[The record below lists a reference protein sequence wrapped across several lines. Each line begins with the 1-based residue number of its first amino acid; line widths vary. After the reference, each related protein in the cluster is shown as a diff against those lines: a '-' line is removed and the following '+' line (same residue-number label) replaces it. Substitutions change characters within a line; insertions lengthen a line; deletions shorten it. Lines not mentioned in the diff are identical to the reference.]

1 MAYVAIPDDVILKKV
16 TAAQKAAVDEYL
28 GRERRSGYFENLFRN
43 PTTPPIIAGVAF
55 LASAPTLL
63 RLIFEALEK
72 NGNGNG
78 FKAPT
83 KVEYATFTKD
93 FTEGFLDFIGA
104 GKEFGLNPF
113 EGEAKDFW
121 SKYVRK

>member
-1 MAYVAIPDDVILKKV
+1 MVFAAVPDDITIEKLTNPEKV
-16 TAAQKAAVDEYL
+16 ALDEYL

-43 PTTPPIIAGVAF
+43 PTTPPLLAGAAL

-63 RLIFEALEK
+63 RLIFSALEK
-72 NGNGNG
+72 NGNG
-78 FKAPT
+78 FKEPK

-93 FTEGFLDFIGA
+93 FAEGFFELTGA

-121 SKYVRK
+121 DKYVTK

>member
-1 MAYVAIPDDVILKKV
+1 MFEAVPRYVEIKKLTPAQRDAISRYRIHENINTFLGNET
-16 TAAQKAAVDEYL
+16 TAPLLAGAAL
-28 GRERRSGYFENLFRN
+28 
-43 PTTPPIIAGVAF
+43 

-63 RLIFEALEK
+63 RLIFGALEK

-93 FTEGFLDFIGA
+93 FAEGFFELTGA
-104 GKEFGLNPF
+104 GKEFGVNPF
-113 EGEAKDFW
+113 KGEAKDFW
-121 SKYVRK
+121 DKYVTK